1 MTLKFND
8 RGLATQTDQYD
19 ARVEKYAQDAEKHG
33 TYPPTILVGLGGTG
47 AKVLQHVR
55 RLCLERFGAV
65 DALEGVAW
73 LSLDTDVAS
82 KDVTAELVARDPF
95 ATEISFK
102 EHERLNLKAAFRE
115 YLGPNLVNHPHIREW
130 WDNSL
135 AIADDFNLEQ
145 GAGQIRPLSRLVF
158 TACRQKIIDKLDA
171 QLSAVKSQANKSP
184 RLDQTQK
191 TRIVVVAGLAGGTG
205 SGLFLDFAA
214 LCRQLVRDS
223 NIEGYFVLPGVYRA
237 AEGAFAKIAANGY
250 AALRELNH
258 YTRHPF
264 KVRWGAR
271 DREVVER
278 GLYDRA
284 VIFSGTNHANQNL
297 KDTPDCYA
305 MIGEQLFIDFSEGGM
320 ARWVQGVRI
329 NRAQYRMRSVDRE
342 YRIQMPDGSVVTSHA
357 DSWKTSFE
365 TFGIAKVVFP
375 SWRLLSYASYELA
388 SQMMGLMDPGR
399 GGAINESL
407 TELRDDF
414 AFAAGFFQ
422 GERKDADGGRR
433 AYYAIVDQLRALR
446 GARTSATN
454 FDDHIDT
461 LAQEMIDESPAMF
474 ENGTSRDDMN
484 RRFREVQSLLGDP
497 WSAQGG
503 GDWATLIRENKR
515 AFVKSVADKLN
526 DVVEEFRSKP
536 QVGPSGV
543 SQLLGEVLLQLDK
556 AADRAWYI
564 EWFKQKKTE
573 KQEQKTSS
581 YSKWTK
587 HVDHAVEAGSGFFK
601 SGGNHREQVKM
612 AADNFRGHWKAAV
625 HEFVADQA
633 LEALQEI
640 KRLLEEQAD
649 RLRRICEAMFE
660 MRAVFEGYRDFF
672 AKPSRATAIQELDVP
687 VHLQT
692 QILGHYLGFLD
703 EEKTARLT
711 ALMSRGL
718 RDMKLTTLKEL
729 EDTLRKKPDVFRAR
743 LFKLC
748 FLALKGESGT
758 TNAFR
763 RTEEEDYVREGFIN
777 RYSAI
782 KMLAEQAGDEKKFK
796 DIIDRLY
803 VQGLPWVKPR
813 ALTGMGLNET
823 DIPKD
828 CFVGFADDGDE
839 RTGQKV
845 MKVLEGRSA
854 EGFRARRIKVND
866 PSEIIFYTESAA
878 FPAAYISE
886 LYDENGLQ
894 RYYED
899 AVRSGTALHIHQ
911 DFHQFQD
918 LLPLKEGGV
927 RQLKQAWKLFILGVM
942 LGRIRTDQPLPD
954 DETRFTYV
962 YRRQVSAFEQ
972 RWESLG
978 PEAAAIHRL
987 ADDGQLLATLSR
999 DVEDARNDLERR
1011 GLWGEAAFLA
1021 DYVFHCVY
1029 PVHKDRASS
1038 SKQGAEIVGSVE
1050 NEAVNEI
1057 RGEIRE
1063 RARQNGGLDAAALAL
1078 KVAQASA
1085 SLSSW
1090 ARPAARLSQRPSP
1103 SSLDLRAEDREFEW
1117 GLIDVVREK
1126 LPSVPG
1132 FIANRNALGEV
1143 ERAFPRL
1150 RIDLETGAST
1160 APTTT
1165 AAASTAPTSAPT
1177 AAPTT
1182 NPTPTTPTTSATPPP
1197 LTPSSEPTWHYA
1209 GPAGRSVDVAAADIA
1224 ARVAAAPTA
1233 SHKVWRSG
1241 MASWVDAAAEPAIA
1255 ALIAVP
1261 VASTWEVAREKDR
1274 LGVKSAVEIAGL
1286 VREDRGVVKVW
1297 RKGWPQ
1303 WLSASDVDEIRQAL
1317 ATLPPP
1323 LSDEP
1328 PPLDDDDG
1336 QPPPL

>member
-130 WDNSL
+130 WDSSL

-171 QLSAVKSQANKSP
+171 QLNAVKSQANKSP

-191 TRIVVVAGLAGGTG
+191 TRIVIVAGLAGGTG

-329 NRAQYRMRSVDRE
+329 NRAQYLMRSVDRE

-357 DSWKTSFE
+357 ESWKTSFQ

-388 SQMMGLMDPGR
+388 AQMMGLMDPGR
-399 GGAINESL
+399 GGGINESL

-414 AFAAGFFQ
+414 TFASGFFQ
-422 GERKDADGGRR
+422 GERKDADGGRK
-433 AYYAIVDQLRALR
+433 AYYSVVDSLRALR

-461 LAQEMIDESPAMF
+461 LAQEMIDESAAMF
-474 ENGTSRDDMN
+474 ENGTSREDMT

-497 WSAQGG
+497 YSAQGG

-515 AFVKSVADKLN
+515 AFVKAVADKLP

-536 QVGPSGV
+536 QIGPSGV
-543 SQLLGEVLLQLDK
+543 SQLLNEVIAQLDK
-556 AADRAWYI
+556 AADRAWYT

-573 KQEQKTSS
+573 KQEQKAAS
-581 YSKWTK
+581 YAKWTK
-587 HVDHAVEAGSGFFK
+587 HIDHAVEAGSGFFK

-612 AADNFRGHWKAAV
+612 AADNFRAHWKAAV
-625 HEFVADQA
+625 HDFVADQA
-633 LEALQEI
+633 IEALQEI
-640 KRLLEEQAD
+640 KRLLTEQAD

-660 MRAVFEGYRDFF
+660 MRAVFDGYRDFF

-687 VHLQT
+687 THLQS
-692 QILGHYLGFLD
+692 QLLGYYLGFLD
-703 EEKTARLT
+703 EEKQARLT
-711 ALMSRGL
+711 ALMARGL
-718 RDMKLTTLKEL
+718 REMKLTTLKEL
-729 EDTLRKKPDVFRAR
+729 EETLRKKPDVFRSR

-748 FLALKGESGT
+748 FLALKGENGT

-763 RTEEEDYVREGFIN
+763 RSEEEDYVREGFIN

-813 ALTGMGLNET
+813 ALTGMGLSET

-854 EGFRARRIKVND
+854 EGFKARRIKVND
-866 PSEIIFYTESAA
+866 PSEIILYTESVA

-942 LGRIRTDQPLPD
+942 LGRIRTDQPSPD

-999 DVEDARNDLERR
+999 DVEDARNDLEKR
-1011 GLWGEAAFLA
+1011 GLWGEALLLA
-1021 DYVFHCVY
+1021 DYVFHCIY
-1029 PVHKDRASS
+1029 PVHKDRAVSS
-1038 SKQGAEIVGSVE
+1038 GQGAEIVGSIE

-1057 RGEIRE
+1057 RGEIKD
-1063 RARQNGGLDAAALAL
+1063 RARQKGGLDERALSERVAA
-1078 KVAQASA
+1078 ASA

-1090 ARPAARLSQRPSP
+1090 ARPVARLSGRASP
-1103 SSLDLRAEDREFEW
+1103 STIDLRAEDREFEW
-1117 GLIDVVREK
+1117 GLLDIVREK
-1126 LPSVPG
+1126 LPGVPG
-1132 FIANRNALGEV
+1132 FVANRNSLGEV
-1143 ERAFPRL
+1143 ERSFPRL
-1150 RIDLETGAST
+1150 RVDFDQQP
-1160 APTTT
+1160 APSATTT
-1165 AAASTAPTSAPT
+1165 AATPSTTPSTTTPTPPTAPTAPT
-1177 AAPTT
+1177 APPAPS
-1182 NPTPTTPTTSATPPP
+1182 PAPSPPSAV
-1197 LTPSSEPTWHYA
+1197 
-1209 GPAGRSVDVAAADIA
+1209 PAGVGIYE
-1224 ARVAAAPTA
+1224 T
-1233 SHKVWRSG
+1233 
-1241 MASWVDAAAEPAIA
+1241 
-1255 ALIAVP
+1255 
-1261 VASTWEVAREKDR
+1261 AREKER
-1274 LGVKSAVEIAGL
+1274 LGTKSAVEVAAL
-1286 VREDRGVVKVW
+1286 VREGRGLIKVW
-1297 RKGWPQ
+1297 QKGWPQ
-1303 WLSASDVDEIRQAL
+1303 WLPAAEVKEIQQAI
-1317 ATLPPP
+1317 AAE
-1323 LSDEP
+1323 EP
-1328 PPLDDDDG
+1328 PPLDDDE
-1336 QPPPL
+1336 PPPL